1 MARRSSGRLKAALI
15 AATALSALAAPAHA
29 EWLKAESAH
38 FVVYADESEADL
50 RSYVRKVERFDAL
63 MTLFYPVAGQG
74 ERPKLHIYIADG
86 IDELRQIAPGLGS
99 GVGGFY
105 SADDGRVFAVVD
117 RTRSDG
123 DHTLF
128 HEYTHHFMFYTASAA
143 YPGWFIEGFAEY
155 YATAE
160 VEPNRARIGLPNE
173 GRLYALA
180 QSNGWVP
187 MEDVLRSRTSGLVA
201 GQMPGYYAQSWA
213 LTHYMFADPQRTRQ
227 LGAYL
232 GQVARGVDP
241 ITALTGTIDRT
252 PAQLQDDV
260 RRHLNGM
267 RYNTLA
273 QPFPDAEVT
282 VTRLPRS
289 ARDLIWLDLRLDDD
303 IRQEDRAAVRD
314 EVRRVAARHPGDR
327 LAALCLAR
335 AEMLN
340 DDPAAAQAILAPFAG
355 DDSTDADALRF
366 MARALMQQAD
376 DLDDEAAADALYGQA
391 RTLLARAYRQDPMDY
406 RIIYAIAEN
415 RRHGPGY
422 PNDNDL
428 DTLAVAVELAP
439 QVMDVRYAAAQAFM
453 ARRRY
458 AEAIAYL
465 NPVANNPHGGERLQ
479 PARDLLAEA
488 HRLLAE
494 QTAGA

>member
-1 MARRSSGRLKAALI
+1 MTKQSIGRLKAALI
-15 AATALSALAAPAHA
+15 AAALTAAATPAQA
-29 EWLKAESAH
+29 EWLRAESEH

-63 MTLFYPVAGQG
+63 MTTFYPVAGEG

-128 HEYTHHFMFYTASAA
+128 HEYGHHFMFYTASAA

-160 VEPNRARIGLPNE
+160 VDPNRARIGLPNP

-180 QSNGWVP
+180 QSNAWVP

-213 LTHYMFADPQRTRQ
+213 LTHYMFADPARTRQ

-241 ITALTGTIDRT
+241 ITALIGTIDRT
-252 PAQLQDDV
+252 PVQLQDDV

-273 QPFPDAEVT
+273 QAFPDAEVT
-282 VTRLPRS
+282 ITRMPRS
-289 ARDLIWLDLRLDDD
+289 ARDLVWLDLRLDDD
-303 IRQEDRAAVRD
+303 IKEEDRAALRD
-314 EVRRVAARHPGDR
+314 EVRRIAARHPGDR

-340 DDPAAAQAILAPFAG
+340 DDPVAAEAILAPFAG
-355 DDSTDADALRF
+355 DDSTDTDALRF
-366 MARALMQQAD
+366 MARALMQQAEA
-376 DLDDEAAADALYGQA
+376 LDDEDAADAVYA
-391 RTLLARAYRQDPMDY
+391 RARGMLARAYRQDPMDY
-406 RIIYAIAEN
+406 RIIFGIAEN
-415 RRHGPGY
+415 RRRSPGY

-428 DTLAVAVELAP
+428 ETLAVAVELAP
-439 QVMDVRYAAAQAFM
+439 QVMDVRFAAAQAFM
-453 ARRRY
+453 ARQRY

-465 NPVANNPHGGERLQ
+465 SPVANNPHGGDRLQ
-479 PARDLLAEA
+479 PARDMLAEA
-488 HRLLAE
+488 RRLLAE
-494 QTAGA
+494 QTGG